1 MERTPKFI
9 HSEDAKERLLNE
21 NRNVLLTTKETSG
34 DIYLVEGI
42 MPEGSEVPLHV
53 HTLEDEIFHVL
64 QGTVEL
70 RLGDQKLQASQ
81 GDIIYLPRAIPHSIK
96 TVGTGTARVLN
107 YVIPGENFEQF
118 FNEMNSLAT
127 NVSAQERAEL
137 AEKFGIQFL

>member
-1 MERTPKFI
+1 
-9 HSEDAKERLLNE
+9 
-21 NRNVLLTTKETSG
+21 
-34 DIYLVEGI
+34 
-42 MPEGSEVPLHV
+42 
-53 HTLEDEIFHVL
+53 
-64 QGTVEL
+64 
-70 RLGDQKLQASQ
+70 
-81 GDIIYLPRAIPHSIK
+81 LPRAIPHSIK